1 MALSCGIVGMP
12 NVGKSTL
19 FNALTKSNISAENY
33 PFCTIDPNT
42 GVVELPDPRLRAL
55 TNLIKPKKTIS
66 ATVEFT
72 DIAGLVKG
80 ASKGEGLGNKFL
92 ATIRE
97 STAIVNVVRCFEDEN
112 VIHVNGSVDPISD
125 IETIMTELA
134 LSDLASLERQVIK
147 LEKLAKT
154 GDKLVLSQLELF
166 ENCIKELNTKGS
178 LKQLKFEPN
187 EREILNVFNLLTIKP
202 MMLVANVKEGCFTAN
217 RHLDALKKYAEDLK
231 IPVVP
236 ICASLEAQLV
246 DFNES
251 EKVEFLTESGIAEP
265 GLNIFIRE
273 AFKLLGLH
281 TFFTAG
287 PKEVRAW
294 TIKKEATAPKAAGEI
309 HSDFE
314 RGFIRAD
321 VVSYEDFI
329 YCGSEVNAKETGKLR
344 SEGKDYIVND
354 GDIIHFKFNV

>member
-42 GVVELPDPRLRAL
+42 GVVELPDPRLRVL

-147 LEKLAKT
+147 LEKLA
-154 GDKLVLSQLELF
+154 SY
-166 ENCIKELNTKGS
+166 
-178 LKQLKFEPN
+178 PW
-187 EREILNVFNLLTIKP
+187 NLL
-202 MMLVANVKEGCFTAN
+202 
-217 RHLDALKKYAEDLK
+217 
-231 IPVVP
+231 
-236 ICASLEAQLV
+236 
-246 DFNES
+246 
-251 EKVEFLTESGIAEP
+251 
-265 GLNIFIRE
+265 
-273 AFKLLGLH
+273 
-281 TFFTAG
+281 
-287 PKEVRAW
+287 
-294 TIKKEATAPKAAGEI
+294 
-309 HSDFE
+309 SDFYGE
-314 RGFIRAD
+314 YMPITWVLGIIFFVI
-321 VVSYEDFI
+321 S
-329 YCGSEVNAKETGKLR
+329 STGWGGYDNL
-344 SEGKDYIVND
+344 GD
-354 GDIIHFKFNV
+354 GGE